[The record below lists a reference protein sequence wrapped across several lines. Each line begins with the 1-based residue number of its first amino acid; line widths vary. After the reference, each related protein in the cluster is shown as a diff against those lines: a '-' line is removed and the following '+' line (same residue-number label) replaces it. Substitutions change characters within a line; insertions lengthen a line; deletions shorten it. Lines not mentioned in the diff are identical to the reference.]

1 MRYVFGGLAS
11 CVFALSMAAPVSAVD
26 GALAHNLGLYG
37 GEARDIAVDASS
49 DTIYIS
55 TYSPN
60 GFFVSPD
67 NGDTWVGMPEG
78 SDYGEPQGV
87 EVTSDGTAYILSGD
101 GLFVSTD
108 HGVTFTEIGDFEG
121 YGEELLVRGD
131 LIVMGRTD
139 GGVSVSTDAGEN
151 FTTTSIESSGA
162 TIDSLTL
169 SAEGVLYA
177 VADSRTTAALYA
189 SSDNGVSWSAVDTS
203 SVSVVV
209 GYVAASPTE
218 TGVLYVVSKNADEPP
233 YFSDDGGITWTALD
247 VSPYASQITFDSN
260 NRVYFGVL
268 YSDDHGA
275 SWDTVNQSTPS
286 SRVSG
291 IVVADPAD
299 ATVLY
304 GASFGAFAKSVDGGE
319 TWEDRNE
326 GITAVTVK
334 DMAQS
339 IDKSVVWAATN
350 AGLAKTENFLSDVPT
365 WEFPIHYDFYP
376 ESVWVDPL
384 DSLHVVVGGFQVNVS
399 VDGGAT
405 WTTATGWNEEF
416 VLAQLLQDPVS
427 GVLYAAAYYNNT
439 IDYKTG
445 GVFQSTDGGLT
456 WETTGFTDGAVQ
468 ALAIT
473 PEGLLYAGAGE
484 VGLSGNGPTGIYSFV
499 DGVWVRLTGSPD
511 MEITSLA
518 VDPNDSTR
526 LYATAADFDT
536 YGSAE
541 DEVSGFYISVDS
553 GVTWERVINA
563 GSENATKFRV
573 ITIQDAVD
581 GTRVYLGGSD
591 KMTNHGVV
599 YKSIDGGETW
609 GTYFDGL
616 RNETFYS
623 LFFDGL
629 LAGNSRGAFGLQSQ
643 VKLATTKE
651 VVDVSGQSRM
661 RITATL
667 KDKTTDQALAGYRVR
682 FFKKTQSGTWKYLR
696 TKVTGSAGRAAFLV
710 KPQQKA
716 RFKVLFAPKGIAA
729 EEYARASR
737 VLVVRDMSN

>member
-1 MRYVFGGLAS
+1 MKIVLGGVLFCACVAASALPALA
-11 CVFALSMAAPVSAVD
+11 AD
-26 GALAHNLGLYG
+26 GALSHNLGLYG

-60 GFFVSPD
+60 GFFVSLD

-87 EVTSDGTAYILSGD
+87 EVSSDGTAYILSGD

-108 HGVTFTEIGDFEG
+108 HGATFTEIGDFEG
-121 YGEELLVRGD
+121 YGEELLVRDD
-131 LIVMGRTD
+131 LIVLGRTD
-139 GGVSVSTDAGEN
+139 GSVSVSTDGGEN
-151 FTTTSIESSGA
+151 FTTTSVETGGA

-177 VADSRTTAALYA
+177 VADSRTTSALYA
-189 SSDNGVSWSAVDTS
+189 SIDNGASWSVVDTS
-203 SVSVVV
+203 SISVVV
-209 GYVAASPTE
+209 GLVTASPTE
-218 TGVLYVVSKNADEPP
+218 TGVLYVTSKNADEPP
-233 YFSDDGGITWTALD
+233 YFSNDSGLTWTALD

-268 YSDDHGA
+268 YSDDHGT
-275 SWDTVNQSTPS
+275 SWDTVNQSTPL

-291 IVVADPAD
+291 IVVADPDD
-299 ATVLY
+299 ATILY
-304 GASFGAFAKSVDGGE
+304 GASFGAFAKSVNGGE
-319 TWEDRNE
+319 SWEDRNA

-339 IDKSVVWAATN
+339 VDKSVVWAATN
-350 AGLAKTENFLSDVPT
+350 AGLAKTVDFLSDAPT

-384 DSLHVVVGGFQVNVS
+384 DAQHVVVGGFQVNVS
-399 VDGGAT
+399 TNSGES
-405 WTTATGWNEEF
+405 WTTATGWNEEYVVGQF
-416 VLAQLLQDPVS
+416 LQDPVT
-427 GVLYAAAYYNNT
+427 GTLYAAGYYNNT

-445 GVFQSTDGGLT
+445 GVFQSVDGGLT
-456 WETTGFTDGAVQ
+456 WEDAGFTDGAVQ
-468 ALAIT
+468 SLAIT

-484 VGLSGNGPTGIYSFV
+484 VGLSGEGPTGIYSYV
-499 DGVWVRLTGSPD
+499 DGIWARLSGSPD
-511 MEITSLA
+511 MEITALA
-518 VDPNDSTR
+518 VDPDDSTR
-526 LYATAADFDT
+526 LYAAAADFDT
-536 YGSAE
+536 YGS
-541 DEVSGFYISVDS
+541 DSDDVSGFYISADS
-553 GVTWERVINA
+553 GITWEHQPSA

-573 ITIQDAVD
+573 ITVQAAVD
-581 GTRVYLGGSD
+581 GTRVYLAGTD
-591 KMTNHGVV
+591 KITNHGVV
-599 YKSIDGGETW
+599 YKSIDAGETW

-643 VKLATTKE
+643 VKLVTKKE
-651 VVDVSGQSRM
+651 VVDVSGESRV

-682 FFKKTQSGTWKYLR
+682 FFKKTKAGTWKYLR
-696 TKVTGSAGRAAFLV
+696 TQVTGSAGKAAFVV
-710 KPQQKA
+710 KAQHKA
-716 RFKVLFAPKGIAA
+716 RFRVLFAPKGTAA
-729 EEYARASR
+729 EEYARAGR
-737 VLVVRDMSN
+737 VVTVGSAAE